1 MRADFDAIVVG
12 ARCAGSPVAM
22 LLARSGASV
31 LLVDRDE
38 FPSDTISTHLIH
50 PPGVAHLGRWGL
62 LDRLVATGC
71 PPIEKYT
78 FDLGPFSL
86 SGQPEPVD
94 GHAVAYAPR
103 RTILDKLLLDSAA
116 EAGAEVREGFAIT
129 ELLWDDGVVS
139 GVRGHSR
146 SGAPVEARARVVVG
160 ADGRYSTVVKAVQPR
175 QYNDRAPIQS
185 SYYTYWQDLPVD
197 GFSICSRPPR
207 GWGAIPTHDGLTLLV
222 IGWPI
227 AEFEANKRDVEAAYL
242 KSLDLVPEFADR
254 VRRAT
259 RQAPYRGAAV
269 PGYFRQPFGSGWA
282 LVGDAG
288 YNKDPITA
296 FGITDAF
303 RDAELCAAALI
314 EWLQGRRGFD
324 ESLTAYHRQR
334 DAHTLAMYDLT
345 CGFATLQ
352 PAPPETQQLLGAA
365 AASQWG
371 QTQFVSMMAG
381 TLPVPSFFAPENVQ
395 RIIAGAAAPR

>member
-1 MRADFDAIVVG
+1 MSAAVFDAIVVG

-22 LLARSGASV
+22 LLARAGAKV

-50 PPGVAHLGRWGL
+50 PPGVAHLRQWGL

-71 PPIEKYT
+71 PPIERYT

-86 SGQPEPVD
+86 SGRPQPVG
-94 GHAVAYAPR
+94 GHALAYGPR
-103 RTILDKLLLDSAA
+103 RTILDKLLLDAAA
-116 EAGAEVREGFAIT
+116 EAGAEVREGFVVN
-129 ELLWDDGVVS
+129 ELLWEEGVVS
-139 GVRGHSR
+139 GVRGHAR
-146 SGAPVEARARVVVG
+146 SGDSVDARARVVVG
-160 ADGRYSTVVKAVQPR
+160 ADGRYSTVVKAVKPE
-175 QYNDRAPIQS
+175 QYNDRTPIQS

-197 GFSICSRPPR
+197 GFLVCSRPPR

-242 KSLDLVPEFADR
+242 KSLDLVPEFAER
-254 VRRAT
+254 VRGAT
-259 RQAPYRGAAV
+259 RQAPFRGAAV
-269 PGYFRQPFGSGWA
+269 PGYFRKPYGPGWA

-303 RDAELCAAALI
+303 RDAELCATALTD
-314 EWLQGRRGFD
+314 WLQGRRGFD
-324 ESLTAYHRQR
+324 ESLADYHRHR
-334 DAHTLAMYDLT
+334 DADTLAMYDLT

-352 PAPPETQQLLGAA
+352 PAPPETQHLLGAA

-381 TLPVPSFFAPENVQ
+381 TLPVTSFFAPENVQ
-395 RIIAGAAAPR
+395 RIFGDGVRS

>member
-1 MRADFDAIVVG
+1 MSATDFDAIVVG

-22 LLARSGASV
+22 LLARAGAKV

-50 PPGVAHLGRWGL
+50 PPGVAHLRKWGL

-71 PPIEKYT
+71 PPIERYT

-86 SGQPEPVD
+86 SGCPQPVD
-94 GHAVAYAPR
+94 GQAIAYAPR
-103 RTILDKLLLDSAA
+103 RTILDKLLLDAAA
-116 EAGAEVREGFAIT
+116 EAGAEVREQFVVN
-129 ELLWDDGVVS
+129 ELLSDDGVVN

-146 SGAPVEARARVVVG
+146 SGDSVDARARVVIG
-160 ADGRYSTVVKAVQPR
+160 ADGRYSTVVKAVQPE

-197 GFSICSRPPR
+197 GFLVCSRPPR

-242 KSLDLVPEFADR
+242 KSLDLVPEFAER
-254 VRRAT
+254 VRGAK

-269 PGYFRQPFGSGWA
+269 PGYFRKPYGPGWT

-303 RDAELCAAALI
+303 RDAELCATALTD
-314 EWLQGRRGFD
+314 WLQGRRGFD
-324 ESLTAYHRQR
+324 ESLADYHRHR
-334 DAHTLAMYDLT
+334 DADTLAMYDLT

-365 AASQWG
+365 AATQWG

-381 TLPVPSFFAPENVQ
+381 TLPVTSFFGV
-395 RIIAGAAAPR
+395 RS

>member
-1 MRADFDAIVVG
+1 MSATDFDAIVVG

-22 LLARSGASV
+22 LLARAGAKV

-50 PPGVAHLGRWGL
+50 PPGVAHLRKWGL

-71 PPIEKYT
+71 PPIERYT

-86 SGQPEPVD
+86 SGCPQPVD
-94 GHAVAYAPR
+94 GQAIAYGPR
-103 RTILDKLLLDSAA
+103 RTILDKLLLDAAA
-116 EAGAEVREGFAIT
+116 EAGAEVREQFVVN
-129 ELLWDDGVVS
+129 ELLSDDGVVS

-146 SGAPVEARARVVVG
+146 SGDSVDARARVVIG
-160 ADGRYSTVVKAVQPR
+160 ADGRYSTVVKAVQPE

-197 GFSICSRPPR
+197 GFLVCSRPPR
-207 GWGAIPTHDGLTLLV
+207 GWGAIPTHEGLTLLV

-242 KSLDLVPEFADR
+242 KSLDLVPEFAER
-254 VRRAT
+254 VRGAK

-269 PGYFRQPFGSGWA
+269 PGYFRKPYGPGWT

-303 RDAELCAAALI
+303 RDAELCATALTD
-314 EWLQGRRGFD
+314 WLQGRRGFD
-324 ESLTAYHRQR
+324 ESLADYHRHR
-334 DAHTLAMYDLT
+334 DADTLAMYDLT

-365 AASQWG
+365 AATQWG

-381 TLPVPSFFAPENVQ
+381 TLPVTSFFGV
-395 RIIAGAAAPR
+395 RS